1 MLRPPERQVRLP
13 AVACSAVAMAFVL
26 SGCSVSGD
34 GSVTGTTSAS
44 SSVTS
49 PGPSSG
55 TDAPTG
61 GPATT
66 EPTPSASAAPATA
79 TTSGGGSSG
88 SYVIRVIGNAC
99 QAASLQSRVLRVLGG
114 TASVTNS
121 AGTHLTGSVSTS
133 GATVHI
139 TVLNQAPTKDQLDLD
154 GTVDATG
161 TVHGKGLYGGLHPG
175 LTNGYSC
182 QFNVT
187 LEAIRTGLGDGCT
200 AAAVQAVVDAQE
212 GDVKPLV
219 EPQTLQCADGWA
231 IGEELIDD
239 GQNKRAVTFVAH
251 SVNGQWAI
259 GSRNQACASGGVP
272 QKLRALA
279 CGSN

>member
-1 MLRPPERQVRLP
+1 MLRPPDRQLRLP
-13 AVACSAVAMAFVL
+13 AVAYSAVVMVFVL

-34 GSVTGTTSAS
+34 GSATGTTSAS
-44 SSVTS
+44 SSVTA

-55 TDAPTG
+55 TATPTG
-61 GPATT
+61 GPATAA
-66 EPTPSASAAPATA
+66 PTLSATPATA
-79 TTSGGGSSG
+79 TASSGGSSG

-99 QAASLQSRVLRVLGG
+99 QAASLQSRVLRVSGG
-114 TASVTNS
+114 TANVTNS

-133 GATVHI
+133 GATLHI

-175 LTNGYSC
+175 LTNGYNC

-259 GSRNQACASGGVP
+259 GSRNQACSSGGIP

>member
-1 MLRPPERQVRLP
+1 MQGPPVRQLLLP
-13 AVACSAVAMAFVL
+13 AVALPVVAMAFAL
-26 SGCSVSGD
+26 SGCSGSGD
-34 GSVTGTTSAS
+34 GLATATTSAS
-44 SSVTS
+44 SSTAA
-49 PGPSSG
+49 PDPSSG
-55 TDAPTG
+55 TGTPTG
-61 GPATT
+61 GPVTT
-66 EPTPSASAAPATA
+66 QPTPSASAAPATA
-79 TTSGGGSSG
+79 TASGGGPSG
-88 SYVIRVIGNAC
+88 SYVIRVIGTAC
-99 QAASLQSRVLRVLGG
+99 QAASLQSRVLRVAGG

-121 AGTHLTGSVSTS
+121 AGTHLTGSASTS

-139 TVLNQAPTKDQLDLD
+139 TVINQAPTKDQLDLD

-187 LEAIRTGLGDGCT
+187 LEAIRTGLGDACT
-200 AAAVQAVVDAQE
+200 APAVQAVVDAQE

-239 GQNKRAVTFVAH
+239 GRNKRAVTFVAH
-251 SVNGQWAI
+251 SVNGQWVI
-259 GSRNQACASGGVP
+259 GSRNQACASGGIP
-272 QKLRALA
+272 RQLRALA